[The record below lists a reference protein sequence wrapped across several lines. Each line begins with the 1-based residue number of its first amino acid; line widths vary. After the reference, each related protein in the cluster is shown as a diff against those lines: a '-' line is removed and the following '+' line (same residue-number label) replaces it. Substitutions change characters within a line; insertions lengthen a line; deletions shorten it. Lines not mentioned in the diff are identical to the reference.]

1 MGLITSVDNIQ
12 KELEKQKKQQLI
24 DKIEKQRERQQKEN
38 LKRYKNEI
46 ELFLK
51 KEYEKYF
58 IIAGSDYAIEF
69 YDRQRKQEILNQYFD
84 TIKTKDKK
92 GFVIIPFKNEL
103 EQHFYNKY
111 NTILTKAL
119 KEQKQQE
126 LYNLQ
131 HMEVKE
137 TEQEAVKQKER
148 I

>member
-1 MGLITSVDNIQ
+1 MIKNGFEIIP
-12 KELEKQKKQQLI
+12 
-24 DKIEKQRERQQKEN
+24 
-38 LKRYKNEI
+38 YKNEI
-46 ELFLK
+46 
-51 KEYEKYF
+51 
-58 IIAGSDYAIEF
+58 
-69 YDRQRKQEILNQYFD
+69 
-84 TIKTKDKK
+84 
-92 GFVIIPFKNEL
+92 

-137 TEQEAVKQKER
+137 AEQEAVKQKER

>member
-24 DKIEKQRERQQKEN
+24 DKIQRQKERQHKEN

-46 ELFLK
+46 EIFLK
-51 KEYEKYF
+51 KEFDQYF
-58 IIAGSDYAIEF
+58 EIAGSDYVIEF

-84 TIKTKDKK
+84 TIKIKDKK

-126 LYNLQ
+126 LYSLQ

-137 TEQEAVKQKER
+137 AEQEAVKQKER